1 MGRTGG
7 KRCIHQGCRAWAMR
21 GRETCRMHG
30 GQPGPQGQEGD
41 ADATQEPVA
50 LAPVLLPPELL
61 RQIAEQGR
69 RESLAEEIGALRVV
83 LARLLATTGDDSA
96 RLSQEVPR
104 VVNAIVRAVRAQY
117 LLAGESAGDL
127 TASLTRVLAE
137 LGVGEGK

>member
-1 MGRTGG
+1 
-7 KRCIHQGCRAWAMR
+7 
-21 GRETCRMHG
+21 MHG
-30 GQPGPQGQEGD
+30 GRAGPPPGDNAAG
-41 ADATQEPVA
+41 AQEPVS
-50 LAPVLLPPELL
+50 LAPVTLPPDLL

-69 RESLAEEIGALRVV
+69 RDSLAEEIGALRVV

-96 RLSQEVPR
+96 RLSQDVPR